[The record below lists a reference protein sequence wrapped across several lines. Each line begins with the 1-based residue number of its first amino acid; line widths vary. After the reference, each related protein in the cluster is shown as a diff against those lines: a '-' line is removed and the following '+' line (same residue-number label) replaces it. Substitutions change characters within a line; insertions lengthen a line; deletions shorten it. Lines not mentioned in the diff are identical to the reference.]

1 MTFYMSKRNPSLLI
15 EDILESANR
24 IILFTTNMTFEDF
37 ESDIKTI
44 DAVIRNFEIIGEA
57 SNRLP
62 ESFKDLNQT
71 IDWQRIIGFRNKL
84 IHDYVKVNNGIVWE
98 IRTDYLPL
106 LIADL
111 EKIK

>member
-1 MTFYMSKRNPSLLI
+1 
-15 EDILESANR
+15 
-24 IILFTTNMTFEDF
+24 MTFEDF

-62 ESFKDLNQT
+62 DNFKEQNET

-98 IRTDYLPL
+98 IKNDYLPI
-106 LIADL
+106 LISEL

>member
-1 MTFYMSKRNPSLLI
+1 MSKRNPALLI
-15 EDILESANR
+15 EDILESANK
-24 IILFTTNMTFEDF
+24 IILFTEDMSFEDF

-44 DAVIRNFEIIGEA
+44 DAVIRNFEVIGEA

-62 ESFKDLNQT
+62 ESFKDINET
-71 IDWQRIIGFRNKL
+71 IDWQKIIGFRNKL

-98 IRTDYLPL
+98 IRNDYLPL
-106 LIADL
+106 LITEL

>member
-1 MTFYMSKRNPSLLI
+1 MTFYMSKRNPALLI
-15 EDILESANR
+15 EDILESANK
-24 IILFTTNMTFEDF
+24 IILFTEDMSFEDF

-44 DAVIRNFEIIGEA
+44 DAVIRNFEVIGEA

-62 ESFKDLNQT
+62 ESFKELNET

-98 IRTDYLPL
+98 IRNDYLPI
-106 LIADL
+106 LIAEL

>member
-15 EDILESANR
+15 EDILESANK
-24 IILFTTNMTFEDF
+24 IILFTEDMSFEDF

-44 DAVIRNFEIIGEA
+44 DAVIRNFEVIGEA

-62 ESFKDLNQT
+62 ESFKELNEN
-71 IDWQRIIGFRNKL
+71 IDWQKIIGFRNKL

-98 IRTDYLPL
+98 IRNDYLPI
-106 LIADL
+106 LITEL

>member
-1 MTFYMSKRNPSLLI
+1 MTFYMSKRNRALLI
-15 EDILESANR
+15 EDILESANK
-24 IILFTTNMTFEDF
+24 IILFTEDMSFEEF

-44 DAVIRNFEIIGEA
+44 DAVIRNFEVIGEA

-62 ESFKDLNQT
+62 ESFKDLNET
-71 IDWQRIIGFRNKL
+71 IDWQKIIGFRNKL

-98 IRTDYLPL
+98 IRNDYLPL
-106 LIADL
+106 LITEL

>member
-1 MTFYMSKRNPSLLI
+1 MSKRNPLLLI

-24 IILFTTNMTFEDF
+24 IILFTADMTFEDF

-44 DAVIRNFEIIGEA
+44 DAVIRNFEVIGEA

-62 ESFKDLNQT
+62 ESFKELNET

-98 IRTDYLPL
+98 IRNDYLPI
-106 LIADL
+106 LIAEL

>member
-1 MTFYMSKRNPSLLI
+1 MSKRNPLLLI

-24 IILFTTNMTFEDF
+24 IILFTNDMTFEDF

-62 ESFKDLNQT
+62 DNFKELNET

-98 IRTDYLPL
+98 IKNDYLPI
-106 LIADL
+106 LIAEL
-111 EKIK
+111 EKII

>member
-1 MTFYMSKRNPSLLI
+1 MSKRNPSLLI

-24 IILFTTNMTFEDF
+24 IILFTNDMTFEDF

-44 DAVIRNFEIIGEA
+44 DAVVRNFEIIGEA

-62 ESFKDLNQT
+62 DNFRELNET

-98 IRTDYLPL
+98 IKNDYLPI
-106 LIADL
+106 LIAEL

>member
-1 MTFYMSKRNPSLLI
+1 MSKRNPSLLI
-15 EDILESANR
+15 EDILESANK
-24 IILFTTNMTFEDF
+24 IILFTEDMSFEDF

-44 DAVIRNFEIIGEA
+44 DAVIRNFEVIGEA

-62 ESFKDLNQT
+62 ESFKELNET
-71 IDWQRIIGFRNKL
+71 IDWQKIIGFHNKL

-98 IRTDYLPL
+98 LRNDYLPI
-106 LIADL
+106 LITEL

>member
-1 MTFYMSKRNPSLLI
+1 MSKRNPLLLI

-24 IILFTTNMTFEDF
+24 IILFTNDMTFEDF

-62 ESFKDLNQT
+62 DNFKEQNET

-84 IHDYVKVNNGIVWE
+84 IHDYVKVNNAIVWE
-98 IRTDYLPL
+98 IRTDFLPL
-106 LIADL
+106 LITDL

>member
-1 MTFYMSKRNPSLLI
+1 MSKRNPSLLI

-24 IILFTTNMTFEDF
+24 IILFTNDMSFEDF

-44 DAVIRNFEIIGEA
+44 DAVVRNFEIIGEA

-62 ESFKDLNQT
+62 DNFRELNET

-98 IRTDYLPL
+98 IKNDYLPI
-106 LIADL
+106 LIAEL

>member
-1 MTFYMSKRNPSLLI
+1 MTFYISKRNPALLI
-15 EDILESANR
+15 EDILESANK
-24 IILFTTNMTFEDF
+24 IILFTEDMSFEEF

-44 DAVIRNFEIIGEA
+44 DAVIRNFEVIGEA

-62 ESFKDLNQT
+62 ESFKDINET
-71 IDWQRIIGFRNKL
+71 IDWQKIIGFRNKL

-98 IRTDYLPL
+98 IRNDYLPI
-106 LIADL
+106 LITEL

>member
-1 MTFYMSKRNPSLLI
+1 MSKRNPALLI
-15 EDILESANR
+15 EDILESANK
-24 IILFTTNMTFEDF
+24 IIQFTYDMSFEDF

-62 ESFKDLNQT
+62 ESFKELNES
-71 IDWQRIIGFRNKL
+71 IDWQKIIGFRNNL

-98 IRTDYLPL
+98 IRNDYLPI
-106 LIADL
+106 LIAEL

>member
-1 MTFYMSKRNPSLLI
+1 MTFYISKRNPALLI
-15 EDILESANR
+15 EDILESANK
-24 IILFTTNMTFEDF
+24 IILFTEDMSFEEF

-44 DAVIRNFEIIGEA
+44 DAVIRNFEVIGEA

-62 ESFKDLNQT
+62 ESFKDINET
-71 IDWQRIIGFRNKL
+71 IDWQKIIGFRNKL

-98 IRTDYLPL
+98 IRNDYLPL
-106 LIADL
+106 LITEL

>member
-1 MTFYMSKRNPSLLI
+1 MSKRNPSLLI

-37 ESDIKTI
+37 ESDLKTI

-62 ESFKDLNQT
+62 EAFKELNQT

-98 IRTDYLPL
+98 IRNDYLPI
-106 LIADL
+106 LIAEL
-111 EKIK
+111 

>member
-1 MTFYMSKRNPSLLI
+1 MTFYMSKRNPALLI
-15 EDILESANR
+15 EDILESANK
-24 IILFTTNMTFEDF
+24 IILFTEDMSFEDF

-44 DAVIRNFEIIGEA
+44 DAVIRNFEVIGEA

-62 ESFKDLNQT
+62 ESFKDINET
-71 IDWQRIIGFRNKL
+71 IDWQKIIGFRNKL

-98 IRTDYLPL
+98 IRNDYLPL
-106 LIADL
+106 LITEL

>member
-15 EDILESANR
+15 EDILESANK
-24 IILFTTNMTFEDF
+24 IILFTEDMSFEDF
-37 ESDIKTI
+37 ELDIKTI
-44 DAVIRNFEIIGEA
+44 DAVIRNFEVIGEA

-62 ESFKDLNQT
+62 ESFKELNET
-71 IDWQRIIGFRNKL
+71 IDWQKIIGFRNKL

-98 IRTDYLPL
+98 IRNDYLPI
-106 LIADL
+106 LINEL

>member
-1 MTFYMSKRNPSLLI
+1 MSKRNPSLLI

-37 ESDIKTI
+37 ESDLKTI

-62 ESFKDLNQT
+62 EAFKELNQT

-98 IRTDYLPL
+98 IRNDYLPI
-106 LIADL
+106 LIAEL

>member
-1 MTFYMSKRNPSLLI
+1 MI
-15 EDILESANR
+15 EDILESANK
-24 IILFTTNMTFEDF
+24 IILFTSDMSFEDF

-62 ESFKDLNQT
+62 ESFKELNES
-71 IDWQRIIGFRNKL
+71 IDWQKIIGFRNKL

-98 IRTDYLPL
+98 IRNDYLPI
-106 LIADL
+106 LIEGL

>member
-1 MTFYMSKRNPSLLI
+1 MSKRNPALLI
-15 EDILESANR
+15 EDILESANK
-24 IILFTTNMTFEDF
+24 IILFTEDMSFEDF

-44 DAVIRNFEIIGEA
+44 DAVIRNFEVIGEA

-62 ESFKDLNQT
+62 ESFKELNET

-98 IRTDYLPL
+98 IRNDYLPI
-106 LIADL
+106 LIAEL

>member
-1 MTFYMSKRNPSLLI
+1 MSKRNPALLI
-15 EDILESANR
+15 EDILESANK
-24 IILFTTNMTFEDF
+24 IILFTSDMSFEDF

-62 ESFKDLNQT
+62 ESFKELNES
-71 IDWQRIIGFRNKL
+71 IDWQKIIGFRNKL

-98 IRTDYLPL
+98 IRNDYLPI
-106 LIADL
+106 LIEGL

>member
-1 MTFYMSKRNPSLLI
+1 MTFYMSKRNPALLI
-15 EDILESANR
+15 EDILESANK
-24 IILFTTNMTFEDF
+24 IILFTEDMSFEDF

-44 DAVIRNFEIIGEA
+44 DAVIRNFEVIGEA

-62 ESFKDLNQT
+62 ETFKELNET

-98 IRTDYLPL
+98 IRNDYLPI
-106 LIADL
+106 LINEL

>member
-1 MTFYMSKRNPSLLI
+1 MSKRNPALLI
-15 EDILESANR
+15 EDILESANK
-24 IILFTTNMTFEDF
+24 IILFTEEMSFEDF

-44 DAVIRNFEIIGEA
+44 DAVIRNFEVIGEA

-62 ESFKDLNQT
+62 ESFKELNET

-98 IRTDYLPL
+98 IRNDYLPI
-106 LIADL
+106 LIAEL